1 MTKPLLTTALLTA
14 ALSITGCS
22 NESPSQ
28 PEGSNAGSS
37 GAQASSQSD
46 PAKAWIL
53 TSAPAG
59 DVGIVAAKDSAKE
72 GDSLILRGRI
82 GGRMEPISDE
92 SPVFTIVDLSLPHCG
107 EKAHDSCPSPWDYC
121 CDTPETITA
130 HSATVQLVDAEGRT
144 IDTGAGLALDPLDEV
159 IVVGTVGPRQ
169 SAQVLTIRATGVY
182 RVGG

>member
-1 MTKPLLTTALLTA
+1 MTKSLLSAALLA
-14 ALSITGCS
+14 SALSITACS

-28 PEGSNAGSS
+28 S
-37 GAQASSQSD
+37 GASNNTAGTQASSQPD

-53 TSAPAG
+53 TSAPTG
-59 DVGIVAAKDSAKE
+59 DVGILAAKDTATE
-72 GDSLILRGRI
+72 GDTLVLRGRI
-82 GGRMEPISDE
+82 GGRMEPLSDD
-92 SPVFTIVDLSLPHCG
+92 SPVFTIVDLALPHCG
-107 EKAHDSCPSPWDYC
+107 EKAHDSCPTPWDYC

-144 IDTGAGLALDPLDEV
+144 IDTGAGLTLDPLDEV

-169 SAQVLTIRATGVY
+169 SAQVLTVRATGVY